1 MKIALKGASDFKFL
15 SDDSRE
21 NPKDCA
27 FLVTQSSQK
36 YFQQAKDDGFEIFST
51 PQDLKKYLDLNLNLI
66 GIPGTNGKTT
76 TSAMIY
82 SILLDMGYKVD
93 L

>member
-27 FLVTQSSQK
+27 FLVTQS
-36 YFQQAKDDGFEIFST
+36 
-51 PQDLKKYLDLNLNLI
+51 
-66 GIPGTNGKTT
+66 
-76 TSAMIY
+76 
-82 SILLDMGYKVD
+82 
-93 L
+93 